1 MEKGNY
7 FVYITTNP
15 GRTTL
20 YTGVTND
27 LRTRLIQH
35 YENRGKWKTFA
46 GRYHCYRLIYYEY
59 HEDINQA
66 IEREKEIKA
75 LSRAK
80 KEILISSLNPKWHFY
95 ELQNFD

>member
-15 GRTTL
+15 GRSTL
-20 YTGVTND
+20 YTDVTND

-35 YENRGKWKTFA
+35 DENRGNWKTFA

-80 KEILISSLNPKWHFY
+80 KEMLIASLNPEWHFY